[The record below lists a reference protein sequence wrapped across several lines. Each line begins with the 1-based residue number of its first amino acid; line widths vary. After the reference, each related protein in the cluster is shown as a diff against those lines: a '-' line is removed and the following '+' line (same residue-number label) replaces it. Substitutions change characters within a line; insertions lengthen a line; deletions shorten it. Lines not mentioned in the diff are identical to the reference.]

1 MSAIPPSWFQS
12 ILGALILAL
21 LVAIAIRWVKLPYT
35 IALVIV
41 GLFVGW
47 LGEYWMPED
56 IELTG
61 LLTAETIFFL
71 LLPPLLFEGASAMH
85 IQKLKQNWRP
95 ITLLAIPGVL
105 LNTLIIGFI
114 CWKLVWADVE
124 NGFLYGLL
132 LGSILAATD
141 PVSVLALVK
150 TLGAPKRLSV
160 LIEGESLFNDG
171 TAIVLFNIL
180 LATTL
185 AVVSGVDVALMS
197 IFTAGLSEFIVVV
210 FVGAIAGLLCGLLAN
225 WLLHQSEDHLVEI
238 AITLALAFG
247 AFLLAEMLHGSGVIS
262 VVVAGLLVGN
272 HGVKEGMSATARI
285 GMHHFWE
292 VLAFLVNS
300 VLFLLIGYELQA
312 VFAWDAHVFHLAAV
326 GIGAALVARL
336 VVFPLTTLA
345 NIQNPNPVSSR
356 WQVAMWWGGL
366 RGSIPLALLL
376 LISHVVS
383 HPPEFSYLGET
394 ISGGDD
400 MRTTLSPIYD
410 DMLIIAFSVVLFSLV
425 AQGLTI
431 RPLLQRLG
439 ISGSPAE
446 AELRYEVALAEV
458 IGSRAALR
466 RLSSLHT
473 QGLISDDDQ
482 STLAEPYRIRVKE
495 SEAKIV
501 QLSEENIVHC
511 ARVERARRDL
521 ISTQIQAL
529 LDAERTGTISSVVAN
544 EVLHKLDKA
553 LGESEFKQEEIQDS
567 ARTEDQIDTI
577 VEDEVSVALIP
588 ESTESVVG
596 PSTENMEEE

>member
-1 MSAIPPSWFQS
+1 MSAIPPAWIQS
-12 ILGALILAL
+12 ILSVLLISLF
-21 LVAIAIRWVKLPYT
+21 VAIVARRVKLPYT
-35 IALVIV
+35 IALVVV
-41 GLFVGW
+41 GLGVGW
-47 LGEYWMPED
+47 LGEFWMPEE
-56 IELTG
+56 IELAG
-61 LLTAETIFFL
+61 LLTAETIFFI

-85 IQKLKQNWRP
+85 IQKLKQNWKP
-95 ITLLAIPGVL
+95 ISLMAIPGVL
-105 LNTLIIGFI
+105 INTAIIGII
-114 CWKLVWADVE
+114 CWKFVWADTE
-124 NGFLYGLL
+124 NGLLYGLL

-171 TAIVLFNIL
+171 TAIVLFNII

-185 AVVSGVDVALMS
+185 AVLSGVDVSLVL
-197 IFTAGLSEFIVVV
+197 IFKAGLSEFLVVV
-210 FVGAIAGLLCGLLAN
+210 FVGAIAGLLCGLFAN

-247 AFLLAEMLHGSGVIS
+247 AFLLAEMMHGSGVIS

-272 HGVKEGMSATARI
+272 HGVKEGMTPTARI

-300 VLFLLIGYELQA
+300 VLFLLIGFELQS
-312 VFAWDAHVFHLAAV
+312 VFAWDAHVFHLATV
-326 GIGAALVARL
+326 GICAALVARL
-336 VVFPLTTLA
+336 VVFPLTTLT
-345 NIQNPNPVSSR
+345 NLRNPNPVSTR
-356 WQVAMWWGGL
+356 WQIAMWWGGL
-366 RGSIPLALLL
+366 RGSIPIALLL

-383 HPPEFSYLGET
+383 HPPEFEYMGEMV
-394 ISGGDD
+394 SGGQI
-400 MRTTLSPIYD
+400 TVYE

-425 AQGLTI
+425 VQGLTMK
-431 RPLLQRLG
+431 PVLQRLG

-446 AELRYEVALAEV
+446 AEVRYEVALAEV

-466 RLSSLHT
+466 RLSALNT

-482 STLAEPYRIRVKE
+482 STLAEPYRARVRE

-501 QLSEENIVHC
+501 ELSEANVVHS

-521 ISTQIQAL
+521 ITSQIQAL
-529 LDAERTGTISSVVAN
+529 LDAERSGTISSVVAS
-544 EVLHKLDKA
+544 EVLDGLDKA

-567 ARTEDQIDTI
+567 ARTEDD
-577 VEDEVSVALIP
+577 VESLVEGEISEVLIP
-588 ESTESVVG
+588 ESTESIVG
-596 PSTENMEEE
+596 QSQNISEEE

>member
-12 ILGALILAL
+12 LLGALILAL
-21 LVAIAIRWVKLPYT
+21 LVAIAVRWVKLPYT

-41 GLFVGW
+41 GLTVGW
-47 LGEYWMPED
+47 LGEYWMPAE

-85 IQKLKQNWRP
+85 IQKLKQNWRQ

-105 LNTLIIGFI
+105 INTAIIGFI
-114 CWKLVWADVE
+114 CWKLVWPDTE
-124 NGFLYGLL
+124 HGLLYGLL

-171 TAIVLFNIL
+171 TAVVLFNIL
-180 LATTL
+180 LVTTL
-185 AVVSGVDVALMS
+185 AVLSGVDVSLMA
-197 IFTAGLSEFIVVV
+197 IVTAGIGEFLIVV
-210 FVGAIAGLLCGLLAN
+210 FVGAVAGLLCGLLAN

-272 HGVKEGMSATARI
+272 HGVKEGMTATARI

-300 VLFLLIGYELQA
+300 VLFLLVGYELQA
-312 VFAWDAHVFHLAAV
+312 VFAWDAHVLHLAAV

-336 VVFPLTTLA
+336 AVFPLTTLA
-345 NIQNPNPVSSR
+345 NIGNPNPVSTR

-366 RGSIPLALLL
+366 RGSIPIALLL
-376 LISHVVS
+376 LISHVVN
-383 HPPEFSYLGET
+383 HPPEFDYMGET
-394 ISGGDD
+394 ITAG
-400 MRTTLSPIYD
+400 TITVFD

-425 AQGLTI
+425 AQGLTMRSI
-431 RPLLQRLG
+431 MQRLG
-439 ISGSPAE
+439 ISGAPAE
-446 AELRYEVALAEV
+446 AEVRYELALAEV

-466 RLSSLHT
+466 RLSALNT
-473 QGLISDDDQ
+473 QGLISDVDH
-482 STLAEPYRIRVKE
+482 STLAEPYRARVREGESKIQAL
-495 SEAKIV
+495 SEASV
-501 QLSEENIVHC
+501 VHST
-511 ARVERARRDL
+511 RVEHARKDL
-521 ISTQIQAL
+521 ISAQIDAL
-529 LDAERTGTISSVVAN
+529 IDAERRGTISTLVAG
-544 EVLHKLDKA
+544 EVLHGLDKA
-553 LGESEFKQEEIQDS
+553 LGQSEFKQEEIQDAS
-567 ARTEDQIDTI
+567 RTEEF
-577 VEDEVSVALIP
+577 VEPLADVEVSEALIP
-588 ESTESVVG
+588 ESTEVIVGQSLSV
-596 PSTENMEEE
+596 SEEE

>member
-41 GLFVGW
+41 GLTVGW
-47 LGEYWMPED
+47 LGEYWMPAD

-105 LNTLIIGFI
+105 INTAIIGFI
-114 CWKLVWADVE
+114 CWKLVWADTE
-124 NGFLYGLL
+124 HGLLYGLL

-180 LATTL
+180 LVTTL
-185 AVVSGVDVALMS
+185 AVLSGVDVSLMS
-197 IFTAGLSEFIVVV
+197 IVTAGLGEFLVVV
-210 FVGAIAGLLCGLLAN
+210 FVGAVAGLLCGLLAN

-272 HGVKEGMSATARI
+272 HGVKEGMTPTARI

-336 VVFPLTTLA
+336 AVFPLTTVA
-345 NIQNPNPVSSR
+345 NIGNPNPVSSR

-366 RGSIPLALLL
+366 RGSIPIALLL
-376 LISHVVS
+376 LISHVVN
-383 HPPEFSYLGET
+383 HPPEFEYMGET
-394 ISGGDD
+394 ITAG
-400 MRTTLSPIYD
+400 TITVFD
-410 DMLIIAFSVVLFSLV
+410 DMLVIAFSVVLFSLV
-425 AQGLTI
+425 VQGLTMRTI
-431 RPLLQRLG
+431 MQRLG
-439 ISGSPAE
+439 ISGAPAE
-446 AELRYEVALAEV
+446 AEVRYELALSEV

-466 RLSSLHT
+466 RLSALNT
-473 QGLISDDDQ
+473 QGLISDGDHA
-482 STLAEPYRIRVKE
+482 TLSEPYR
-495 SEAKIV
+495 
-501 QLSEENIVHC
+501 
-511 ARVERARRDL
+511 ARVREGESKIEELSTTSVVHSTRVEHARRDL
-521 ISTQIQAL
+521 ISAQIDAL
-529 LDAERTGTISSVVAN
+529 IEAERRGTISTLVAS
-544 EVLHKLDKA
+544 EVLHGLDKA
-553 LGESEFKQEEIQDS
+553 LGQSEFKQEEIQDAS
-567 ARTEDQIDTI
+567 RTEEP
-577 VEDEVSVALIP
+577 VEPLADVEVSEALIP
-588 ESTESVVG
+588 ESTESIVG
-596 PSTENMEEE
+596 PLSDGVEEE

>member
-1 MSAIPPSWFQS
+1 
-12 ILGALILAL
+12 
-21 LVAIAIRWVKLPYT
+21 
-35 IALVIV
+35 
-41 GLFVGW
+41 
-47 LGEYWMPED
+47 MPAE

-61 LLTAETIFFL
+61 LLTAETILFL

-105 LNTLIIGFI
+105 INTAIIGFI
-114 CWKLVWADVE
+114 CWKLVWADTDH
-124 NGFLYGLL
+124 GLLYGLL

-180 LATTL
+180 LVTTL
-185 AVVSGVDVALMS
+185 AVLSGVDVSLMS
-197 IFTAGLSEFIVVV
+197 IVTAGLAEFLVVV
-210 FVGAIAGLLCGLLAN
+210 FVGAVAGLLCGLLAN

-272 HGVKEGMSATARI
+272 HGVKEGMTPTARI

-336 VVFPLTTLA
+336 AVFPLTTVA
-345 NIQNPNPVSSR
+345 NIGNPNPVSSR

-366 RGSIPLALLL
+366 RGSIPIALLL
-376 LISHVVS
+376 LISHVVN
-383 HPPEFSYLGET
+383 HPPEFEYMGET
-394 ISGGDD
+394 ITAG
-400 MRTTLSPIYD
+400 TITVFD
-410 DMLIIAFSVVLFSLV
+410 DMLVIAFSVVLFSLV
-425 AQGLTI
+425 VQGLTM
-431 RPLLQRLG
+431 RTMMQRLG
-439 ISGSPAE
+439 ISGAPAE
-446 AELRYEVALAEV
+446 AEVRYELALSEV

-466 RLSSLHT
+466 RLSALNT
-473 QGLISDDDQ
+473 QGLISDGDHA
-482 STLAEPYRIRVKE
+482 TLSEPYR
-495 SEAKIV
+495 
-501 QLSEENIVHC
+501 
-511 ARVERARRDL
+511 ARVREGESKIEDLSTTSVVHSTRVEHARRDL
-521 ISTQIQAL
+521 ISAQIDAL
-529 LDAERTGTISSVVAN
+529 IEAERRGTISTLVAS
-544 EVLHKLDKA
+544 EVLHGLDKA
-553 LGESEFKQEEIQDS
+553 LGQSEFKQEEIQDAS
-567 ARTEDQIDTI
+567 RTEEP
-577 VEDEVSVALIP
+577 VEPLADVEVSEALIP
-588 ESTESVVG
+588 ESTESIVG
-596 PSTENMEEE
+596 PLSDGSEEE

>member
-41 GLFVGW
+41 GLMVGW
-47 LGEYWMPED
+47 LGEFWMPED

-61 LLTAETIFFL
+61 LLTAETIFFI
-71 LLPPLLFEGASAMH
+71 LLPPLLFEGACAMH

-95 ITLLAIPGVL
+95 ISLLAIPGVL
-105 LNTLIIGFI
+105 MNTAIIGII
-114 CWKLVWADVE
+114 CWKFVWADTE
-124 NGFLYGLL
+124 HGLLYGLL

-171 TAIVLFNIL
+171 TAVVLFNIL

-185 AVVSGVDVALMS
+185 AVVSGVDVSLMS
-197 IFTAGLSEFIVVV
+197 IFTAGLSEFLLVV
-210 FVGAIAGLLCGLLAN
+210 FVGAIAGLLCGLFAN
-225 WLLHQSEDHLVEI
+225 WLLHQSDDHLVEI

-247 AFLLAEMLHGSGVIS
+247 AFLLAEMMHGSGVIS

-272 HGVKEGMSATARI
+272 HGVKEGMTPTARI

-300 VLFLLIGYELQA
+300 VLFLLIGYELQGA
-312 VFAWDAHVFHLAAV
+312 FAWNAHVLHLAAV
-326 GIGAALVARL
+326 GIGAALIARL

-345 NIQNPNPVSSR
+345 NIKNPNPISNR
-356 WQVAMWWGGL
+356 WQIALWWGGL
-366 RGSIPLALLL
+366 RGSIPIALLL

-383 HPPEFSYLGET
+383 HPPEFEYMGEMV
-394 ISGGDD
+394 SGGQI
-400 MRTTLSPIYD
+400 TVYD

-425 AQGLTI
+425 AQGLTMK
-431 RPLLQRLG
+431 PMLNRLG
-439 ISGSPAE
+439 ISGAPAE
-446 AELRYEVALAEV
+446 AEVRYEVALAEV

-466 RLSSLHT
+466 RLSALNT

-482 STLAEPYRIRVKE
+482 ATLAEPYRARVRE
-495 SEAKIV
+495 SETKILE
-501 QLSEENIVHC
+501 LSEANVVHS

-521 ISTQIQAL
+521 ITAQIQAL
-529 LDAERTGTISSVVAN
+529 LDAERSGTISSVVAS
-544 EVLHKLDKA
+544 EVLDGLDKA
-553 LGESEFKQEEIQDS
+553 LGESEFIQEEIQDS
-567 ARTEDQIDTI
+567 GRTEDKVESI
-577 VEDEVSVALIP
+577 VEGEISEVLIP
-588 ESTESVVG
+588 ESTESIVG
-596 PSTENMEEE
+596 QSLNKSEEE

>member
-41 GLFVGW
+41 GLIVGW
-47 LGEYWMPED
+47 LGEFWMPED

-61 LLTAETIFFL
+61 ILTAETIFFI

-105 LNTLIIGFI
+105 LNTAIIGFI

-124 NGFLYGLL
+124 HGMWYGLL
-132 LGSILAATD
+132 VGSILAATD

-171 TAIVLFNIL
+171 TAIVLFNIIL
-180 LATTL
+180 MSTL
-185 AVVSGVDVALMS
+185 AVLSGADVSLMS
-197 IFTAGLSEFIVVV
+197 IFTAGLGEFLVVV

-247 AFLLAEMLHGSGVIS
+247 AFLLAEILHGSGVIS

-272 HGVKEGMSATARI
+272 HGVKEGMTPTARI

-300 VLFLLIGYELQA
+300 VLFLLIGYELQS
-312 VFAWDAHVFHLAAV
+312 VFAWDAHVFHLSLV

-336 VVFPLTTLA
+336 VVFPLTTIA
-345 NIQNPNPVSSR
+345 NIGNPNPVSGR

-376 LISHVVS
+376 LISHVVN
-383 HPPEFSYLGET
+383 HPPEFEYMGET
-394 ISGGDD
+394 VIGG
-400 MRTTLSPIYD
+400 PITVYN

-425 AQGLTI
+425 VQGLTM
-431 RPLLQRLG
+431 RPMMHRLG
-439 ISGSPAE
+439 ISGAPAE
-446 AELRYEVALAEV
+446 AEVRYEVALAEV

-466 RLSSLHT
+466 RLSVLNT

-482 STLAEPYRIRVKE
+482 STLAEPYRARVRE
-495 SEAKIV
+495 SELKI
-501 QLSEENIVHC
+501 QELSEASIVH
-511 ARVERARRDL
+511 ATRVEHARKDL
-521 ISTQIQAL
+521 ITAQIEAL
-529 LDAERTGTISSVVAN
+529 IDAERRGTISTLVAS
-544 EVLHKLDKA
+544 EVLHGLDKA
-553 LGESEFKQEEIQDS
+553 LGQSKFKQEEIQDAS
-567 ARTEDQIDTI
+567 RTEEPVTPLAD
-577 VEDEVSVALIP
+577 VEVSEALIP
-588 ESTESVVG
+588 ESTESIVG
-596 PSTENMEEE
+596 SSFDKSEEE

>member
-41 GLFVGW
+41 GLIVGW
-47 LGEYWMPED
+47 LGEFWMPED

-61 LLTAETIFFL
+61 LLTAETIFFI

-105 LNTLIIGFI
+105 MNTAIIGFI

-171 TAIVLFNIL
+171 TAVVLFNIL

-185 AVVSGVDVALMS
+185 AVVSGVDVVLMS
-197 IFTAGLSEFIVVV
+197 IVTAGLSEFLVVV

-225 WLLHQSEDHLVEI
+225 WLLHQSDDHLVEI

-272 HGVKEGMSATARI
+272 HGVKEGMTPTARI

-312 VFAWDAHVFHLAAV
+312 VFTWDAHVFHLAAV
-326 GIGAALVARL
+326 GIGAALFSRL
-336 VVFPLTTLA
+336 VIFPLTTLA
-345 NIQNPNPVSSR
+345 NIRNPNPVSNR
-356 WQVAMWWGGL
+356 WQIALWWGGL
-366 RGSIPLALLL
+366 RGSIPIALLL

-383 HPPEFSYLGET
+383 HPPEFSYMGET
-394 ISGGDD
+394 ISGGEG
-400 MRTTLSPIYD
+400 MSATLSPIYD

-425 AQGLTI
+425 AQGLTM

-439 ISGSPAE
+439 ISGAPAE
-446 AELRYEVALAEV
+446 AEVRYEIALAEV

-466 RLSSLHT
+466 RLSVLNT
-473 QGLISDDDQ
+473 QGLISDTDQ
-482 STLAEPYRIRVKE
+482 STLAEPYRARVKE
-495 SEAKIV
+495 SEARIV
-501 QLSEENIVHC
+501 ELSEANVVHS
-511 ARVERARRDL
+511 ARVEHARRDL
-521 ISTQIQAL
+521 ISAQIQAL
-529 LDAERTGTISSVVAN
+529 LDAERKGTISSAVAS
-544 EVLHKLDKA
+544 EVLGGLDKA
-553 LGESEFKQEEIQDS
+553 LGESTFKKEEIQDA
-567 ARTEDQIDTI
+567 ARTEDPIDTT
-577 VEDEVSVALIP
+577 VESEISGALIP
-588 ESTESVVG
+588 ESTESIVG
-596 PSTENMEEE
+596 PPPEKSEEE

>member
-105 LNTLIIGFI
+105 LNTAIIGFI

-171 TAIVLFNIL
+171 TAIVLFNIIL
-180 LATTL
+180 MTTL
-185 AVVSGVDVALMS
+185 AVVSGVDLELMS
-197 IFTAGLSEFIVVV
+197 IFSAGLSEFIIVV

-272 HGVKEGMSATARI
+272 HGVKEGMTPTARI

-312 VFAWDAHVFHLAAV
+312 VFAWDAHCL
-326 GIGAALVARL
+326 LYTSPSPRD
-336 VVFPLTTLA
+336 
-345 NIQNPNPVSSR
+345 
-356 WQVAMWWGGL
+356 
-366 RGSIPLALLL
+366 RG
-376 LISHVVS
+376 
-383 HPPEFSYLGET
+383 
-394 ISGGDD
+394 
-400 MRTTLSPIYD
+400 
-410 DMLIIAFSVVLFSLV
+410 
-425 AQGLTI
+425 
-431 RPLLQRLG
+431 
-439 ISGSPAE
+439 
-446 AELRYEVALAEV
+446 
-458 IGSRAALR
+458 
-466 RLSSLHT
+466 
-473 QGLISDDDQ
+473 
-482 STLAEPYRIRVKE
+482 
-495 SEAKIV
+495 
-501 QLSEENIVHC
+501 
-511 ARVERARRDL
+511 
-521 ISTQIQAL
+521 
-529 LDAERTGTISSVVAN
+529 
-544 EVLHKLDKA
+544 
-553 LGESEFKQEEIQDS
+553 
-567 ARTEDQIDTI
+567 
-577 VEDEVSVALIP
+577 
-588 ESTESVVG
+588 
-596 PSTENMEEE
+596 

>member
-41 GLFVGW
+41 GLMVGW
-47 LGEYWMPED
+47 LGEFWMPED

-61 LLTAETIFFL
+61 LLTAETIFFI
-71 LLPPLLFEGASAMH
+71 LLPPLLFEGACAMH

-95 ITLLAIPGVL
+95 ISLLAIPGVL
-105 LNTLIIGFI
+105 MNTAIIGII
-114 CWKLVWADVE
+114 CWKFVWADTE
-124 NGFLYGLL
+124 HGLLYGLL

-171 TAIVLFNIL
+171 TAVVLFNIL

-185 AVVSGVDVALMS
+185 AVVSGVDVSLMS
-197 IFTAGLSEFIVVV
+197 IFTAGLSEFLLVV
-210 FVGAIAGLLCGLLAN
+210 FVGAIAGLLCGLFAN
-225 WLLHQSEDHLVEI
+225 WLLHQSDDHLVEI

-247 AFLLAEMLHGSGVIS
+247 AFLLAEMMHGSGVIS

-272 HGVKEGMSATARI
+272 HGVKEGMTPTARI

-300 VLFLLIGYELQA
+300 VLFLLIGYELQGA
-312 VFAWDAHVFHLAAV
+312 FAWNAHVLHLAAV
-326 GIGAALVARL
+326 GIGAALIARL

-345 NIQNPNPVSSR
+345 NIKNPNPISNR
-356 WQVAMWWGGL
+356 WQIALWWGGL
-366 RGSIPLALLL
+366 RGSIPIALLL

-383 HPPEFSYLGET
+383 HPPEFEYMGEMV
-394 ISGGDD
+394 SGGQI
-400 MRTTLSPIYD
+400 TVYD

-425 AQGLTI
+425 AQGLTMK
-431 RPLLQRLG
+431 PMLNRLG
-439 ISGSPAE
+439 ISGAPAE
-446 AELRYEVALAEV
+446 AEVRYEVALAEV

-466 RLSSLHT
+466 RLSALNT

-482 STLAEPYRIRVKE
+482 ATLAEPYRARVRE
-495 SEAKIV
+495 SETKILE
-501 QLSEENIVHC
+501 LSEANVVHS

-521 ISTQIQAL
+521 ITAQIQAL
-529 LDAERTGTISSVVAN
+529 LDAERSGTISSVVAS
-544 EVLHKLDKA
+544 EVLDGLDKA
-553 LGESEFKQEEIQDS
+553 LGESEFIQEEIQDS
-567 ARTEDQIDTI
+567 GRTEDKVESI
-577 VEDEVSVALIP
+577 VEGEISEVLIP
-588 ESTESVVG
+588 ESTESIVG
-596 PSTENMEEE
+596 QSLNKPEEE